1 MTNVADKVS
10 AYIAPEVTFGTD
22 PDADGSDYLP
32 LQVQGAPFASDD
44 YVMEDSD
51 YATGRNRH
59 TEMTPV
65 AQSATASLEM
75 PLTGLSAYANDG
87 TAPPTADGLDLILNS
102 IFGTGSTF
110 SGEGLASSG
119 HTTTSAVSDTD
130 ILAVEDL
137 ALINLVNGRSGWAG
151 VTAEAAGPVT
161 YTLAPALAAAP
172 DPAGDIMG
180 ARWWTPADGG
190 GASLSILMSVDGT
203 FRRLAGCRPSSL
215 KISQTAGSR
224 AMMSVGVKADGIYR
238 ETSHSSL
245 PGISEFTNPAIKG
258 ALSRFVWGSTEYAVK
273 SVEIDFGLTVTD
285 VSSIAGANGRGDIFV
300 VSVRPTITIMP
311 LFATGWEDDFQ
322 AGTERSVL
330 VQFGSGARVNGRCSS
345 VGFFAQA
352 AQVTAQKDQDDGG
365 LYRKSITLR
374 VQDAGIR
381 TGTTA
386 YRHFTLAR
394 S

>member
-1 MTNVADKVS
+1 MTNVSDKVS
-10 AYIAPEVTFGTD
+10 VYVAAESAYGSD
-22 PDADGSDYLP
+22 PDTDGSDYLP
-32 LQVQGAPFASDD
+32 LQVQGAPYASDD

-59 TEMTPV
+59 TAMVPV
-65 AQSATASLEM
+65 VGGASASLETV
-75 PLTGLSAYANDG
+75 LTGLSALADDG
-87 TAPPTADGLDLILNS
+87 DAPPALDALDLIFNAA
-102 IFGTGSTF
+102 FGAGSTF

-119 HTTTSAVSDTD
+119 HTTTSAVADAD

-137 ALINLVNGRSGWAG
+137 ALIELVNGRGGWAS
-151 VTAEAAGPVT
+151 VTAKSAGPVT

-172 DPAGDIMG
+172 DPDGAIMG
-180 ARWWTPADGG
+180 ARYWVPADGG
-190 GASLSILMSVDGT
+190 GASLSLLMSVDGT
-203 FRRLAGCRPSSL
+203 RRRIGGARPSSL
-215 KISQTAGSR
+215 KIAQTAGQR
-224 AMMSVGVKADGIYR
+224 AMVSVGIRGDSLTR

-245 PGISEFTNPAIKG
+245 PAISKFENPAIKG

-273 SVEIDFGLTVTD
+273 SVELDFGLEVVD

-300 VSVRPTITIMP
+300 VKARPTITIMP

-330 VQFGSGARVNGRCSS
+330 IQFGSGARANGRVSS

-352 AQVTAQKDQDDGG
+352 AQVTAQSDQDDGG
-365 LYRKSITLR
+365 VYRKSITLR

-386 YRHFTLAR
+386 YRHWTLAR